1 MIRKLKAFF
10 NPEQFQGWYKKNRY
24 FEGWYYKIVDSTEQ
38 YAFAII
44 PGITMDVNGE
54 KHAFIQ
60 VLDGKNLS
68 SDYHRF
74 DFDSFIPAPGKLD
87 IAIQNNHF
95 SENTL
100 EINLPEL
107 QGQLKFKNNVPW
119 PKPFYSPGIM
129 GPYAFVPFME
139 CYHAIVSMD
148 HTIEGSLT
156 FNNQEISFD
165 HGRGYI
171 EKDWGKSFPS
181 AYFWMQSNHFSQPG
195 ISIKASVAKI
205 PWLNSAFVGFI
216 CGIWL
221 NNKLIRFTT
230 YNSTVL
236 KKSAAN
242 KETVELVMQN
252 KMYEITIVAHRDHAT
267 SLASPIL
274 GLMEGRIEESMSAR
288 IDVKLTDLRNNK
300 VIFQDTGRNA
310 GLEVAGN
317 INELFV

>member
-10 NPEQFQGWYKKNRY
+10 NPEQFQGWHKKHRY

-54 KHAFIQ
+54 KHAFVQ
-60 VLDGKNLS
+60 VLDGKKYS

-74 DFDSFIPAPGKLD
+74 AFDSFIPTPGKLN
-87 IAIQNNHF
+87 ITIQNNHF
-95 SENTL
+95 SEKAL
-100 EINLPEL
+100 DINLPEL
-107 QGQLKFKNNVPW
+107 KGQLNFKNNVPW

-139 CYHAIVSMD
+139 CYHGIVSMD
-148 HTIEGSLT
+148 HTIEGSIT
-156 FNNQEISFD
+156 FHNKSISFD
-165 HGRGYI
+165 NGRGYI

-205 PWLNSAFVGFI
+205 PWLNSSFVGFI
-216 CGIWL
+216 CGIWI

-230 YNSTVL
+230 YNKTVL
-236 KKSAAN
+236 KKSSAN

-252 KMYEITIVAHRDHAT
+252 KTYEIAIVAHRDHAT

-274 GLMEGRIEESMSAR
+274 GLMEGRIEESMSAT
-288 IDVKLTDLRNNK
+288 IKVKLTELKNNK